1 VVGRRLGT
9 AALLLGLVALAWVG
23 WSAARNIGRAPAR
36 TPIPTVAEDQ
46 GPWRE
51 EAWQLVVA
59 LNRAAVLYAPS
70 GDLHLVAPYLDLA
83 GPAYQEFKAA
93 QQERADQGILRRS
106 ALRQGP
112 TLRRAWQEGAATFV
126 ETSETWDEIGYLA
139 DTGAIVY
146 QVTGDTSVQR
156 YELRRGEDGQLKV
169 WAIEE
174 VQ

>member
-1 VVGRRLGT
+1 VVGRRLGA
-9 AALLLGLVALAWVG
+9 AALLLGLAALAWVG
-23 WSAARNIGRAPAR
+23 WSAARHSGRAPAR
-36 TPIPTVAEDQ
+36 TPIPTAAEDQ

-51 EAWQLVVA
+51 EAWQVVVA

-70 GDLHLVAPYLDLA
+70 GDLHLVAPCLDLA

-93 QQERADQGILRRS
+93 QQGRADQGILRRS

-112 TLRRAWQEGAATFV
+112 TLRRAWREGAATFV

-139 DTGAIVY
+139 ETGAIVY
-146 QVTGDTSVQR
+146 QVTGDSSAQR
-156 YELRRGEDGQLKV
+156 YELRRGADGQLKV

-174 VQ
+174 VP